1 MKKFDLAKALFCK
14 SCDCDGIFF
23 DKLSI
28 KEKET
33 LRVAAKTVSDI
44 YHSNKEKENF
54 KLYA

>member
-23 DKLSI
+23 DTLTM

-33 LRVAAKTVSDI
+33 LRVFAKTVSDI